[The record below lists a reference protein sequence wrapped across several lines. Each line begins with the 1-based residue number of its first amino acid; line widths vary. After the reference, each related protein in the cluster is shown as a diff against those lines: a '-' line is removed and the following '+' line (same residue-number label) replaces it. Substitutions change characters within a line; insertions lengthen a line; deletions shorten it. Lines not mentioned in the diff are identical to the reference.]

1 MIRRPPRSTLFPYTT
16 LFRAHAATVV
26 DARERVDELV
36 ERDAREEEELHDEEP
51 AQRVAPEAHEDVLQ
65 LAQEGQRRDA
75 ADDAERQ
82 ARDRC
87 GAREQD
93 EAAPAMQALHEWLNL
108 AAGDPEAL
116 EPRERRLDGLRHAL
130 APVPGERLAQA
141 RLRLERQELSALEL
155 ADQVRDDVEVE
166 LAVFQDVGGGDLRS
180 EEHTSELQSRLHLV
194 CRLLLE
200 KKKKMTNLHTAILW
214 QTTQVSFNA

>member
-1 MIRRPPRSTLFPYTT
+1 
-16 LFRAHAATVV
+16 
-26 DARERVDELV
+26 
-36 ERDAREEEELHDEEP
+36 
-51 AQRVAPEAHEDVLQ
+51 QRVAPEAREDVLQ

-82 ARDRC
+82 ARERC

-108 AAGDPEAL
+108 AAGDPDAL

-141 RLRLERQELSALEL
+141 RLRLERQARGARWGRDWMKPRALPTSRTSKLSSSRRTSSSSFAGAGRSLT
-155 ADQVRDDVEVE
+155 ATPRPTPSPRGPS
-166 LAVFQDVGGGDLRS
+166 ASPRRPGGS
-180 EEHTSELQSRLHLV
+180 
-194 CRLLLE
+194 
-200 KKKKMTNLHTAILW
+200 
-214 QTTQVSFNA
+214 NA

>member
-1 MIRRPPRSTLFPYTT
+1 M
-16 LFRAHAATVV
+16 

-75 ADDAERQ
+75 TNDAERQ

-108 AAGDPEAL
+108 AARDPDAL
-116 EPRERRLDGLRHAL
+116 ETRERRLDGLRHAL
-130 APVPGERLAQA
+130 APVPGEQIGRASC
-141 RLRLERQELSALEL
+141 RER
-155 ADQVRDDVEVE
+155 V
-166 LAVFQDVGGGDLRS
+166 
-180 EEHTSELQSRLHLV
+180 
-194 CRLLLE
+194 
-200 KKKKMTNLHTAILW
+200 
-214 QTTQVSFNA
+214 